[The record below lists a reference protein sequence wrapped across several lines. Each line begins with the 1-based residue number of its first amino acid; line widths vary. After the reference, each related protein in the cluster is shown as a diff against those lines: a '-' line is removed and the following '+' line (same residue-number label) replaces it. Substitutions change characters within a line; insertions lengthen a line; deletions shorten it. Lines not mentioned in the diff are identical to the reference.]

1 MSLPTSAGGANVR
14 VSPAPFAADDGE
26 SSSVVANTPLVATP
40 HSAILRA
47 NTPTARHVSIP
58 RGSVSGRG
66 PRGPGGPDGDPH
78 GEVLPPLKRSMSGAA
93 MVDSLRTAQR
103 RYSASR
109 ANAGATS
116 RVMRVG
122 DAAWLADKQVAF
134 KSNRVRTTKYTVLSF
149 LPKNMMEQFRKVAN
163 QYFLLISF
171 LTYLPTSPK
180 NFASLVG
187 TFSAVLLV
195 TAVKEAYEDY
205 LRFKADNELNH
216 RLTEVLDRGA
226 RDTLRS
232 TRWQDVRVGDVVR
245 VMQDQPLPADV
256 VLISTARA
264 ETGTCFIDT
273 CNLDG
278 ETNLKTRQAL
288 EPLKGLQGLAEVA
301 ALRCAL
307 EVELPQRDIYSFN
320 GSLTPSA
327 GAGEAPL
334 GEKMALG
341 AKNILLRGTVL
352 RNTAHVFGIV
362 TYTGHETKM
371 LLNANDAPSKE
382 TNVNAIMNRCLYII
396 MAFQV
401 VLCLVNTVFAFNMR
415 GDGWMAAPIVAGDPS
430 IEVEDTV
437 MSSQLGLGDTK
448 ATFFFE
454 TFLTFV
460 VNYSNLIPIS
470 LYVGIEVMKLAQKF
484 LVDNDLAI
492 YHARTDTR
500 ACSRTSNL
508 IEEMGQ
514 VEFIFSDKTGTLTC
528 NVMKFFCCSVG
539 DVVYGM
545 DGKAESAHEQGG
557 YVRACSPHVEYDP
570 SCHFVDRRCF
580 DDMVSTSAANAAQLR
595 DFWTLL
601 AVCHTVVPSEKNG
614 KIAYEAESP
623 DEAALVDAARW
634 MGFEFC
640 RRSLGSVFVLNKNP
654 PGGGPAVEEEYQVL
668 NVNEFNSTRKRMS
681 VALRCP
687 DGRVRLFVKGAD
699 NVIMERLKGG
709 KGGGRPGDASV
720 GATNEHLTQ
729 FSEIGLRTL
738 CCAVR
743 ELDEG
748 TWQAWDAT
756 HKAAA
761 CAIDDRKAKLM
772 AAAEAIEVDLT
783 LLGATAI
790 EDQLQDGVPS
800 TIATLVDA
808 GIRLWVLTGDKEETA
823 INIGYSCRLLKKRMA
838 LFRLSRAKDAD
849 ALLAKLSEALA
860 KVDALDAERAQW
872 EAAHRGAPNHEGHG
886 TCGIVINGKALTFA
900 LQERVRGRF
909 LELALRCD
917 VCIACRVS
925 PRQKAEVVK
934 LVKDNLPVVTLAI
947 GDGAND
953 VSMIQAAHLGIGI
966 SGQEGMQAVRSSDY
980 SIAQFRFLERL
991 LLVHGRWGYNR
1002 ITKFV
1007 LYYFYKNMLVTL
1019 TEYWFAWHSQFT
1031 GQIYFLDWLA
1041 LAYNAVYTSYPCCF
1055 AFGMEQD
1062 VSAATSRRYPK
1073 LYAAGQEKEHFNA
1086 PLFTRWML
1094 ISLYHSAACYFVP
1107 LAFLSMPNPE
1117 GQSLGQWYGGMASFI
1132 SVICVVTLKMCIETK
1147 YWTKY
1152 VVHVTWISTVVFF
1165 FTVWLLCTPSISK
1178 EFQPE
1183 ALDLFPALAGD
1194 TVFWFALALT
1204 CVVALIPDVLLKFIQ
1219 RTYYP
1224 RPIDIVR
1231 EIEAAGRQKGGG
1243 AGGGGGGSTAK
1254 VEPMSS

>member
-1 MSLPTSAGGANVR
+1 MYTLPRGKFDRDAA
-14 VSPAPFAADDGE
+14 VSPAPLEGGVHDGP
-26 SSSVVANTPLVATP
+26 STASASAT
-40 HSAILRA
+40 AILRA
-47 NTPTARHVSIP
+47 ITPTSRNVAIP
-58 RGSVSGRG
+58 RSHAGGGDSSSG
-66 PRGPGGPDGDPH
+66 PRGDGGPAGDPH
-78 GEVLPPLKRSMSGAA
+78 GDVLPPLKRTLTGAA
-93 MVDSLRTAQR
+93 MIDSLRNAQR
-103 RYSASR
+103 RYSNSR
-109 ANAGATS
+109 VQKGATS
-116 RVMRVG
+116 RTLRVG
-122 DAAWLADKQVAF
+122 DPAWLGAQQSLF
-134 KSNRVRTTKYTVLSF
+134 KGNRVRTTKYTLLNF
-149 LPKNMMEQFRKVAN
+149 FPKNMMEQFRKVAN

-180 NFASLVG
+180 NFASLAG
-187 TFSAVLLV
+187 TFSAVLMV

-205 LRFKADNELNH
+205 LRYKADNELNH
-216 RLTEVLDRGA
+216 RLTEVLDREHA
-226 RDTLRS
+226 DTLRS

-245 VMQDQPLPADV
+245 VRCDQPLPADI
-256 VLISTARA
+256 VLVSTAREA
-264 ETGTCFIDT
+264 TGTCFIDT

-288 EPLKGLQGLAEVA
+288 EPLKGLQSLGAVA
-301 ALRCAL
+301 SLRCAL
-307 EVELPQRDIYSFN
+307 EVENPQRDIYSFN
-320 GSLTPSA
+320 GSLTPA
-327 GAGEAPL
+327 GGEQL
-334 GEKMALG
+334 ALG

-352 RNTAHVFGIV
+352 RNTAHVFGV
-362 TYTGHETKM
+362 VVYTGHETKM

-396 MAFQV
+396 MGFQV
-401 VLCLVNTVFAFNMR
+401 VLCLINTVFAFNMR
-415 GDGWMAAPIVAGDPS
+415 ADGWMSSPIIANNPALV
-430 IEVEDTV
+430 VEDTV
-437 MSSQLGLGDTK
+437 MTSQLGLSDTEG
-448 ATFFFE
+448 TFFFE
-454 TFLTFV
+454 TYLTFV

-470 LYVGIEVMKLAQKF
+470 LYVGIEVMKLAQKY
-484 LVDNDLAI
+484 LVDNDVEI
-492 YHARTDTR
+492 YHAESNTR

-545 DGKAESAHEQGG
+545 DADGKSSHGSANEAEQT
-557 YVRACSPHVEYDP
+557 CSPHVEYDP

-580 DDMVSTSAANAAQLR
+580 DDMTGAGGAANAQQLT

-601 AVCHTVVPSEKNG
+601 AVCHTVVPSTAKDGSGRIE
-614 KIAYEAESP
+614 YEAESP
-623 DEAALVDAARW
+623 DEDALVDAARW

-640 RRSLGSVFVLNKNP
+640 RRSLGSIFVRNRNL
-654 PGGGPAVEEEYQVL
+654 GGAAPVEQEYEVL

-681 VALRCP
+681 VCARCP
-687 DGRVRLFVKGAD
+687 DGRIRLFVKGAD
-699 NVIMERLKGG
+699 NVIMERLAGG
-709 KGGGRPGDASV
+709 AGGGRPGDASV
-720 GATNEHLTQ
+720 DATNDHLTR
-729 FSEIGLRTL
+729 FSEVGLRTL

-748 TWQAWDAT
+748 TWAAWDAAY
-756 HKAAA
+756 KEAS

-772 AAAEAIEVDLT
+772 AAAEQIEVDLT

-790 EDQLQDGVPS
+790 EDQLQDGVPA

-823 INIGYSCRLLKKRMA
+823 INIGYSCRLLKKQMV
-838 LFRLSRAKDAD
+838 LFRLSRAADDAG
-849 ALLAKLSEALA
+849 LLALIDEAIDRLQA
-860 KVDALDAERAQW
+860 IEARRGEW
-872 EAAHRGAPNHEGHG
+872 EEAHRAASNDLGVG
-886 TCGIVINGKALTFA
+886 TCGIVINGKALTYA
-900 LQERVRGRF
+900 LMGNVRARF

-934 LVKDNLPVVTLAI
+934 LVKDNLPVITLAI

-953 VSMIQAAHLGIGI
+953 VSMIQAAHLGVGI

-980 SIAQFRFLERL
+980 SIAQFRFLEKL

-1062 VSAATSRRYPK
+1062 VTAATSRRYPK
-1073 LYAAGQEKEHFNA
+1073 LYAAGQEREHFNA

-1094 ISLYHSAACYFVP
+1094 ISLYHSAACYFIP
-1107 LAFLSMPNPE
+1107 LAFLSTPNAN
-1117 GQSLGQWYGGMASFI
+1117 GQSLGQWYSGMASFI
-1132 SVICVVTLKMCIETK
+1132 SVICVVTLKMCLETK

-1152 VVHVTWISTVVFF
+1152 VVHALWVSTLVFF
-1165 FTVWLLCTPSISK
+1165 FTVWLLCTPSISE

-1183 ALDLFPALAGD
+1183 ALNLFPELAGD
-1194 TVFWFALALT
+1194 AVFWLALVLS
-1204 CVVALIPDVLLKFIQ
+1204 CVVALIPDVLIKFIQ

-1224 RPIDIVR
+1224 RPVDIVR
-1231 EIEAAGRQKGGG
+1231 EIEADQRKR
-1243 AGGGGGGSTAK
+1243 GGGSATAK
-1254 VEPMSS
+1254 VEPLAS